1 MTTKNQKTEG
11 NDVATIDNANNVN
24 LAIFDLMDDKPTS
37 EMLSLT
43 SNLIK
48 MEEGEN
54 KSFFVHNEVEEL
66 VNLDGETYTCQVMTN
81 REGER
86 VLMADTVVLSNFKKL
101 FDKEPSI
108 NGVFAKIICKG
119 ERKSAAGNKT
129 YKDFSI
135 FVVKA

>member
-1 MTTKNQKTEG
+1 MSNKNQTPS
-11 NDVATIDNANNVN
+11 NDVATIENQNNVN
-24 LAIFDLMDDKPTS
+24 LAIFDLMDEKPTS

-43 SNLIK
+43 SNLVK
-48 MEEGEN
+48 MEEGEQ

-81 REGER
+81 RDGER
-86 VLMADTVVLSNFKKL
+86 VLMADTVILSNFKKL

-119 ERKSAAGNKT
+119 ERKSTAGNKT

>member
-1 MTTKNQKTEG
+1 MTTKNQNPS

-24 LAIFDLMDDKPTS
+24 LAIFDLIDDKPTS

-43 SNLIK
+43 SHLIK

-54 KSFFVHNEVEEL
+54 KSFFVHNELEEL

-81 REGER
+81 RDGER